1 MNLIAIFVAGMALAG
16 ALLSLWI
23 WRLKA
28 GLRATAAQLQALQAG
43 RRAQDEW
50 DSLHAEIDALRES
63 GAAAAMEWRAR
74 ERALESEHAQAMESL
89 LQQANQAHGASQGNA
104 QELAGAIRDLYGI
117 EMTFERWHADM
128 TVLLDHNRGMHA
140 KNDEFS
146 LIVRQ
151 MVMVALN
158 ASIEAARAGAT
169 GRGFSIVA
177 NEMRSLSARA
187 EALSADYRRTLY
199 ENDLITTTTFQDM
212 QAGGR
217 MILGAVRGLELTH
230 RKGGEAAALPLEYA

>member
-1 MNLIAIFVAGMALAG
+1 MSLLAMLAAALAGAG
-16 ALLSLWI
+16 ALLSFWV
-23 WRLKA
+23 WRL
-28 GLRATAAQLQALQAG
+28 LRRLHSCAQQLQALQSERGNTGECDAL
-43 RRAQDEW
+43 R
-50 DSLHAEIDALRES
+50 AEIDGLRAA
-63 GAAAAMEWRAR
+63 GQAAAREWRAR
-74 ERALESEHAQAMESL
+74 ELALEAGQAQALQSVM
-89 LQQANQAHGASQGNA
+89 QQAHQAVDATQGNGQA
-104 QELAGAIRDLYGI
+104 LAGAIRELYGM

-128 TVLLDHNRGMHA
+128 TVLLAHNRGMHA
-140 KNDEFS
+140 KNEEFS

-158 ASIEAARAGAT
+158 ASIESARAGAT
-169 GRGFSIVA
+169 GRGFGIVA

-187 EALSADYRRTLY
+187 EALSMDYRRTLY

-230 RKGGEAAALPLEYA
+230 RKGHEAAALSLECA

>member
-1 MNLIAIFVAGMALAG
+1 MSLLAILVAGLLAALP
-16 ALLSLWI
+16 LWFLV
-23 WRLKA
+23 WRLKSQLRA
-28 GLRATAAQLQALQAG
+28 CRAQVAALQSECRSADECDALRAEIDGLRAAG
-43 RRAQDEW
+43 Q
-50 DSLHAEIDALRES
+50 
-63 GAAAAMEWRAR
+63 AAAMEWRAR
-74 ERALESEHAQAMESL
+74 ELALAAEHDQALQSFM
-89 LQQANQAHGASQGNA
+89 QQASQLVGASQGSA
-104 QELAGAIRDLYGI
+104 HEVAGAIRDLYGI

-128 TVLLDHNRGMHA
+128 TVLLAHNRAMHA
-140 KNDEFS
+140 KNEEFS

-158 ASIEAARAGAT
+158 ASIESARAGAS
-169 GRGFSIVA
+169 GRGFGIVA

-187 EALSADYRRTLY
+187 EALSMDYRRTLY

-230 RKGGEAAALPLEYA
+230 RKGTEATALSLESA

>member
-1 MNLIAIFVAGMALAG
+1 MSLVLTFAAGMALAG
-16 ALLSLWI
+16 AASFFWI
-23 WRLKA
+23 WHLRR
-28 GLRATAAQLQALQAG
+28 GLRDCAAQVRALQSE
-43 RRAQDEW
+43 RRPDDAW
-50 DSLHAEIDALRES
+50 DCLHAEIDALRS
-63 GAAAAMEWRAR
+63 AGQAAAREWRAR
-74 ERALESEHAQAMESL
+74 EAALAADHADALQSV
-89 LQQANQAHGASQGNA
+89 LQQAQQAFGASQGSA
-104 QELAGAIRDLYGI
+104 LELAGAIRDLYGM
-117 EMTFERWHADM
+117 ETTFERWHADM
-128 TVLLDHNRGMHA
+128 TVLLAHNRGMHA

-158 ASIEAARAGAT
+158 ASIESARAGAS

-217 MILGAVRGLELTH
+217 MILGAVRGLDLTN
-230 RKGGEAAALPLEYA
+230 RKAAEPPALLLEST